1 MHAVLDLGPNPAGLQ
16 AKRCE
21 SLQTQESGRRA
32 SNPRPL
38 AWEANALPTEL
49 RPRTTR
55 DSSAGPRPEDGPAG
69 RAIYRS
75 ARPMRRLLAPVPIAV
90 IGVVVAI
97 VALLA
102 YGLASNE
109 PDRGIE
115 EALQRGEREEAPG
128 LVLPR
133 LSGEGEESLE
143 DYRGQVVVLNFWASW
158 CEPCREESPLL
169 QRWHERLEK
178 RGATVLGVDAF
189 DEIGSARD
197 FVDEYGLTYPMLRDG
212 DGSTREPF
220 GILGFPETFVI
231 DRQGRI
237 AAIQRGPVTAAFMR
251 ERDEPLL
258 REQA

>member
-1 MHAVLDLGPNPAGLQ
+1 
-16 AKRCE
+16 
-21 SLQTQESGRRA
+21 
-32 SNPRPL
+32 
-38 AWEANALPTEL
+38 
-49 RPRTTR
+49 
-55 DSSAGPRPEDGPAG
+55 
-69 RAIYRS
+69 
-75 ARPMRRLLAPVPIAV
+75 MRRLLAPVPIAV

-115 EALQRGEREEAPG
+115 EALQRGEREEAPE

-133 LSGEGEESLE
+133 LSGDGEESLE

-189 DEIGSARD
+189 DEIGEARA
-197 FVDEYGLTYPMLRDG
+197 FVDRYGLTYPMLRDG
-212 DGSTREPF
+212 EGSTRETY
-220 GILGFPETFVI
+220 GILGFPETFAI
-231 DRQGRI
+231 DREGRI
-237 AAIQRGPVTAAFMR
+237 AALARGPVDDEFMR
-251 ERDEPLL
+251 ERVVPLL
-258 REQA
+258 REEA